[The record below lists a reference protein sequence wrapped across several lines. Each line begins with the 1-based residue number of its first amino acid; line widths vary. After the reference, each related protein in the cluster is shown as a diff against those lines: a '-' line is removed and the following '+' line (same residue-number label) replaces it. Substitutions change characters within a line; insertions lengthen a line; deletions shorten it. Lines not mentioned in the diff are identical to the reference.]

1 MSNPI
6 RRLKGP
12 SIKSQGMLQVTE
24 KSLCG
29 VLGSRTHL
37 QTAIPHLPKITTA
50 VTRGNDAKETQ
61 VPISRIADYFMER
74 KKTLKLNG
82 FHWQREKVLMPNS
95 LPLVIRSYKSGN
107 CDNVT
112 YKEKPIG
119 NRKERTSF
127 LESRTTRVNLQNSAE
142 GSASTNSDNTGLG
155 DDIDGNSSSLRYCNG
170 SLTTKFQKAKT
181 KVAARFQGG
190 HGYVMDGD
198 NVISVTGVK
207 SANVANSSSDCVARK
222 KWTKD
227 FVKRTVNR
235 QQKPSASSVAE
246 RQNTRTEVE
255 QGCSLPCSNG
265 MALDLELE
273 HRSVSQAA
281 DRSEHP
287 SSGELCL
294 EDNCAQNVDNLTG
307 ERGANP
313 DHAAKVT
320 SQTTFQ
326 SLDVHNI
333 LALIPKG
340 VKPEGR
346 LDKVVKQPDQKC
358 PRIKSTSSTATSTSK
373 VSVKSLSSKASKTP
387 ACSSVVSRC
396 SDKEAKARPSVSEDS
411 RIEGYTFELNQIS
424 QERVTSTPATVGVP
438 LVRCG
443 TRCYG
448 QRLPLKSSLK
458 KSFDWRAHS
467 QSMTTHVPK
476 IGEQCKDAGAN
487 QALDKSVKGCV
498 QNKLVPIH
506 QSLNQT
512 AQNYTYSIP
521 EEESPE
527 FCETFSDVQKQCRKL
542 RQLCRQSSHH
552 RLQNMYNLGLRTT
565 IQQKL
570 VQLQY
575 CGTADQ
581 QLVRN
586 MNIAANTNMSSHQC
600 YWRENHS
607 FQPENEPQH
616 MQFPQPQ
623 DLIWCKNPSSQ
634 RTVELFTSHGGEVP
648 KITMTCPTPIS
659 CRTPS

>member
-190 HGYVMDGD
+190 HG
-198 NVISVTGVK
+198 
-207 SANVANSSSDCVARK
+207 
-222 KWTKD
+222 
-227 FVKRTVNR
+227 
-235 QQKPSASSVAE
+235 
-246 RQNTRTEVE
+246 TEVE